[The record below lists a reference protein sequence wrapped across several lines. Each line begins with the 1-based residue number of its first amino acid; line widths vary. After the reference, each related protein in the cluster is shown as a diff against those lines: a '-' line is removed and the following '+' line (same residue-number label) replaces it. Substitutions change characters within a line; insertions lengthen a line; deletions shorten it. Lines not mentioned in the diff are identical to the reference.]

1 LPSSRWLTRALRD
14 RPTTQGWE
22 IPDGQESPNFSSQ
35 RLQFFLGGIVSTN
48 PQQQVAQVPSA
59 ATDFIKLLFEP
70 GDLLCFAF
78 QNVETR
84 KWIQSFVAY
93 EKSFLPETMA
103 SITRANEAGNNVY
116 IAMNTYQT
124 SSRKEADIAA
134 IRTVWAELDE
144 NGRANLDKI
153 FASKNVPDPTVVNES
168 SQNKFHAI
176 WKVKDLSVEGA
187 KILLKSICAEFN
199 GDKNAID
206 AARVLRLPGF
216 KNCKY
221 ADQPEV
227 EVVHLSEN
235 TSAHAASEFA
245 LVPKKATVTPI
256 DAASTVSRSEEQK
269 AILIANIFAK
279 GQTIQ
284 AGNRNSGLTRIA
296 GALHNV
302 GLSLSELEEQLSLYN
317 EKFVEPPLDSSEVHT
332 IAGSINKK
340 PVVDPVTSL
349 VAGKIPGEAMAQ
361 KVQPVAQE
369 FVIDTSESA
378 FRPAFPYHVMKGTT
392 LYEGLVKPVVENS
405 SKHAELV
412 FMPAVQ
418 MMLNYLFNRV
428 RIEMQDTNLNLYVGI
443 VTPPGKFFKSS
454 SCTVSHD
461 FFKLMGFSVKDSKS
475 LPAADCRVVVTQVG
489 SSEGMGRRMSTLN
502 AKNAILFYDE
512 LGKLVAKAGI
522 ENASLPHDLLSWYES
537 ADFGNTVTSEKNSFA
552 FESKSYCFGWQWCT
566 TTRGFNH
573 HWPKIAGVVSGLED
587 RMFFVVSPEKPKNAS
602 IYHLPSLEEAAKKTQ
617 AVIEAALL
625 KGVYQFESFEEVEKL
640 VSGMNPRT
648 MQMLFTLSL
657 YFAIDLQ
664 KEKIDSDCLKRAKAL
679 TDFRDQ
685 GLLFLA
691 PIEADNEQG
700 RLQQE
705 IMRELRQNKG
715 KMPYRELCQELH
727 AGRVGTDRWKY
738 SYRGLVEEKYIADFK
753 EKTASGRT
761 SHMVALLVLE
771 D

>member
-1 LPSSRWLTRALRD
+1 M
-14 RPTTQGWE
+14 
-22 IPDGQESPNFSSQ
+22 
-35 RLQFFLGGIVSTN
+35 STN
-48 PQQQVAQVPSA
+48 PQQQVAQVSSA
-59 ATDFIKLLFEP
+59 ATDFIRLLFEP

-78 QNVETR
+78 QNVESK
-84 KWIQSFVAY
+84 KWTQVFRTY
-93 EKSFLPETMA
+93 ENSLQAKTME
-103 SITRANEAGNNVY
+103 SIERANEAGHNVY
-116 IAMNTYQT
+116 VAMNTYRT
-124 SSRKEADIAA
+124 PSRKEVDIAA
-134 IRTVWAELDE
+134 IRNVWAELDE
-144 NGRANLDKI
+144 NGRENLDKI
-153 FASKNVPDPTVVNES
+153 FASTTVPEPTIVNES
-168 SQNKFHAI
+168 SPNKFHAI
-176 WKVKDLSVEGA
+176 WKVRDMSVEEA

-235 TSAHAASEFA
+235 TAAHSASEFA

-256 DAASTVSRSEEQK
+256 NARSTASRSEEQT
-269 AILIANIFAK
+269 AFLIANIFAQ

-284 AGNRNSGLTRIA
+284 QGGRNSGLTSVA

-302 GLSLSELEEQLSLYN
+302 GLSLAELEEQLSLYN
-317 EKFVEPPLDSSEVHT
+317 DKFVEPPLDSSEVHT

-340 PVVDPVTSL
+340 PVVDPVTTL
-349 VAGKIPGEAMAQ
+349 IGGKVPGEAVAQ
-361 KVQPVAQE
+361 QSQPVAQE
-369 FVIDTSESA
+369 LKIDTSEAA
-378 FRPAFPYHVMKGTT
+378 FRPLFPYHVMKGTT
-392 LYEGLVKPVVENS
+392 LYEGLVRPVVENS

-412 FMPAVQ
+412 FMPAMQ

-428 RIEMQDTNLNLYVGI
+428 RIEMQDTNLNLYIGI

-461 FFKLMGFSVKDSKS
+461 FFKLMGLSVKDSKS
-475 LPAADCRVVVTQVG
+475 LPAADCRVVVAQTG
-489 SSEGMGRRMSTLN
+489 SSEGFGRRMSSLN
-502 AKNAILFYDE
+502 SKNAILFNDE

-552 FESKSYCFGWQWCT
+552 FEAGSYCFGWQWCT

-573 HWPKIAGVVSGLED
+573 HWPKIAGVVSGMED

-602 IYHLPSLEEAAKKTQ
+602 IYHLPSLEEAAKKTLS
-617 AVIEAALL
+617 VMETALL
-625 KGVYQFESFEEVEKL
+625 KAKYQFESFEEVEKL

-648 MQMLFTLSL
+648 MQMLFALSL

-685 GLLFLA
+685 GLKFLA

-705 IMRELRQNKG
+705 ILRELRQNKG
-715 KMPYRELCQELH
+715 KMPYRELCQELN
-727 AGRVGTDRWKY
+727 AGRVGTERWKS
-738 SYRGLVEEKYIADFK
+738 SYWGLVGEKYIADFK
-753 EKTASGRT
+753 EKTSSGQT
-761 SHMVALLVLE
+761 AHMVGLLVLE